1 MNTAIRTSLTLLAL
15 LSALACLPASASMQ
29 NELNSMFDGMSNV
42 TNPQAFKTDSR
53 GGFAFG
59 GVTVRTPVVN
69 QSVASWVPPSMKG
82 GCGGIDI
89 NGGSFSF
96 ISGQQIVNTLQ
107 KVASNAQGY
116 AFQLALDAVYP
127 QAANWIN
134 AFQKKLQKLNQYL
147 GNSCQL
153 AQGIV
158 NDTKTAVWGKK
169 RSQSQS
175 TASITGA
182 ATGFWGAISSNWGPS
197 DEESNPATS
206 GMFKDQR
213 GNLTYRGLMDTNA
226 IRAFQDGDQDMAEYI
241 QSVTG
246 ATVVPFKLQNPK
258 DSQYANMSGKIGGKV
273 DTIQHIAPTMS
284 LTDFA
289 FGPANGNPQVIRCGT
304 STDDVKYC
312 AQPTVQTDSTFKPLS
327 KMIEDAFLGSNG
339 TIGILDKQRIG
350 QQQLSNQ
357 ENAIMVSLPS
367 FQGSLITRLNM
378 KDPGAAKVFAVKI
391 AKSAAIDMAYNL
403 MKRAIKI
410 DINSVN
416 SLSDVPG
423 SDDEVKRLKERL
435 VQLSKE
441 HAHIKANRIGT
452 DSQLLQEVK
461 TIMQMT
467 QPTEF
472 VNRGMG
478 L

>member
-1 MNTAIRTSLTLLAL
+1 MKTAVKASLWFYVLMSILTS
-15 LSALACLPASASMQ
+15 LPASASMQ

-59 GVTVRTPVVN
+59 GVTVRTPVVD
-69 QSVASWVPPSMKG
+69 QSVASWVPPSLKG

-158 NDTKTAVWGKK
+158 NDTKTAIWGKK

-175 TASITGA
+175 AATITGA
-182 ATGFWGAISSNWGPS
+182 ATGFWGAITSNWGPE

-213 GNLTYRGLMDTNA
+213 GNLTYRGLMDSNA
-226 IRAFQDGDQDMAEYI
+226 IRAFQDGDQDMAEYV

-246 ATVVPFKLQNPK
+246 ATVVPFALANPN
-258 DSQYANMSGKIGGKV
+258 DSQYSNMAGKIGGKV
-273 DTIQHIAPTMS
+273 DTLRHIAPTMS
-284 LTDFA
+284 LSDFA
-289 FGPANGNPQVIRCGT
+289 FGPDNGSPQVIRCGT
-304 STDDVKYC
+304 TSDDIKYC
-312 AQPTVQTDSTFKPLS
+312 ASPTVQTDTTFKPLA
-327 KMIEDAFLGSNG
+327 KMIEDALLGSGG
-339 TIGILDKQRIG
+339 TLGILDKQRIG
-350 QQQLSNQ
+350 QQQLTDQ

-367 FQGSLITRLNM
+367 FQGSLLTRLNM
-378 KDPGAAKVFAVKI
+378 KAPQAAKVFAVKI

-403 MKRAIKI
+403 MKRAIEI
-410 DINSVN
+410 DISSVN
-416 SLSDVPG
+416 SLSNVPG
-423 SDDEVKRLKERL
+423 SDNEVKRLKGRL
-435 VQLSKE
+435 VQLTKE
-441 HAHIKANRIGT
+441 YSHIEAQRIGT
-452 DSQLLQEVK
+452 DGQLLQDVK
-461 TIMQMT
+461 TILEMSQPVEFINRPMQ
-467 QPTEF
+467 
-472 VNRGMG
+472 
-478 L
+478 